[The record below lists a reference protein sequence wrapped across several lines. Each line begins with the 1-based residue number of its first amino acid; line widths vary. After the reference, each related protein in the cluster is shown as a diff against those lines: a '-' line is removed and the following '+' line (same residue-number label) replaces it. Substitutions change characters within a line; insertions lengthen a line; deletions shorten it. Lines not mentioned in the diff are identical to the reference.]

1 MTQTDPPPSA
11 KLASRKID
19 EPQRDLPDRLQTGL
33 EGLRDRIGANKAV
46 AATAAV
52 VAVVLLIAIVV
63 AVVASGGGEDENETA
78 TPGGGESASAAPEGE
93 GDPAPTLPADGAYLA
108 RQESTGLC
116 VTNGPEP
123 GNPERSVM
131 VLGDCA
137 ATYPASLAF
146 ASQGAGVYTV
156 GLDFTED
163 DWQACWGADD
173 PADQPGY
180 LTSGQ
185 DCADSPLQQFQLT
198 GVGADSYTFAVV
210 ASGLCLGLLED
221 GEAAGVAVLA
231 TATCAPE
238 DPSQRFALLVP

>member
-1 MTQTDPPPSA
+1 MTQTDPPPTRPA
-11 KLASRKID
+11 NRASD
-19 EPQRDLPDRLQTGL
+19 QQRDLPDRLQSSL

-52 VAVVLLIAIVV
+52 VALVLLIAIIV
-63 AVVASGGGEDENETA
+63 AVVASGGGEDENEAA
-78 TPGGGESASAAPEGE
+78 TPGGDESSSAAPQGE

-116 VTNGPEP
+116 VTDGPEP

-146 ASQGAGVYTV
+146 TSQGAGVYTV

-180 LTSGQ
+180 LSSGQ

-198 GVGADSYTFAVV
+198 GAGADSYTFAVV
-210 ASGLCLGLLED
+210 ASGLCLGLLE
-221 GEAAGVAVLA
+221 GVTAEAGAALA
-231 TATCAPE
+231 TATCDPE
-238 DPSQRFALLVP
+238 DPNQRFALLVP